1 MNKLVYCNNCFAQPT
16 RTSLFFVTTCAH
28 VFCQGCK
35 EDCTRSKCK
44 ICNATCSTASLSQN
58 MSADVRELFKDPK
71 IIMQRAMMISGFQ
84 LSQLSGLSAYL
95 RQQVNSLKVSLKAA
109 TDNEI
114 KYKQENERLRKE
126 VAALKSEVKELK
138 DQQSPGIN
146 ISESPTFLAQPD
158 YPIPPAFEQPTAAP
172 PVARMEDFGQRTLGM
187 QNFSGGAIGYTP
199 SRRTTAMMA
208 STDLSQQRGHRT
220 YAHDDQPASRMG
232 VAQATLAFG
241 SSTRERRSLPGSDS
255 SLSSIR
261 FWTQNTDSHSRFP
274 VSRCFSE
281 DHKSSGKASP
291 SRS

>member
-1 MNKLVYCNNCFAQPT
+1 ML
-16 RTSLFFVTTCAH
+16 
-28 VFCQGCK
+28 
-35 EDCTRSKCK
+35 
-44 ICNATCSTASLSQN
+44 
-58 MSADVRELFKDPK
+58 SADTTF
-71 IIMQRAMMISGFQ
+71 
-84 LSQLSGLSAYL
+84 
-95 RQQVNSLKVSLKAA
+95 
-109 TDNEI
+109 
-114 KYKQENERLRKE
+114 
-126 VAALKSEVKELK
+126 ALC
-138 DQQSPGIN
+138 SPGIN

-261 FWTQNTDSHSRFP
+261 FWTQNTDSHSRY
-274 VSRCFSE
+274 SASILSTASIDRRGGMHNSKTCFNSAVRVPSE
-281 DHKSSGKASP
+281 QVLLRRPQELWESFTFQELEHNENCNILL
-291 SRS
+291 